1 MAIRNQFTQ
10 VYNVQHPFVELVA
23 LCGSEPYEGATT
35 DRPIA
40 AAAADIRSS

>member
-10 VYNVQHPFVELVA
+10 VYPFVELVA

-40 AAAADIRSS
+40 PAAADIRSS